1 MQITQ
6 HWKSACTD
14 WSSCCGCHVDL
25 ISKSLLLL
33 QQRRWVYPNKM
44 MAHHVLYIIVRQ
56 DRATKK
62 LFVLKY
68 QNADVD
74 KSGKVVP
81 YNGCL
86 PECTYAW
93 TLLLIWL
100 ATSCQIP
107 SLYWGIASLSFLNKY
122 TAAWREMYVITS
134 YPSLRSY
141 TQDPPI
147 KQPFPLLFS
156 PSWTPIHFW

>member
-56 DRATKK
+56 DRAIKK
-62 LFVLKY
+62 LFVLTY

-86 PECTYAW
+86 SECTYAW
-93 TLLLIWL
+93 TLLLIWF

-107 SLYWGIASLSFLNKY
+107 SFYWDIASLSFLNKY
-122 TAAWREMYVITS
+122 TAAWREIYVITS
-134 YPSLRSY
+134 YSNLPSSQKIHQLN
-141 TQDPPI
+141 
-147 KQPFPLLFS
+147 S
-156 PSWTPIHFW
+156 PSHSFFAFMDANTL